1 MEEDLLASP
10 PPVCRRK
17 PVAADHHLPHPR
29 LTGEGHCCLAGSR
42 NGGLQ
47 GVGGAWDGL
56 KTEEG
61 EGRKSMVKTTPS
73 SEGTRRGV
81 NAQRL
86 REEGDLFCGS

>member
-1 MEEDLLASP
+1 M
-10 PPVCRRK
+10 
-17 PVAADHHLPHPR
+17 
-29 LTGEGHCCLAGSR
+29 
-42 NGGLQ
+42 
-47 GVGGAWDGL
+47 GGAWDGL

-73 SEGTRRGV
+73 AEGTRRGV